1 MINIIF
7 LGPPGSGKGT
17 QASML
22 ATELKIP
29 TISTGEVL
37 RKEVELQ
44 SEIGNLAKSYMNS
57 GGLVPDEVVVGIIK
71 NRITQEDCQKG
82 FILDGFPRN
91 MNQAIVLDSMLDSL
105 NKKIDIVFNFEIG
118 DDILIKRIA
127 GRFSCKECGTVYNRY
142 FKQPV
147 KEGVCDNC
155 KSDQFESR
163 ADDNESTVTNRLKVY
178 HNSTAELIGYYEKK
192 NLLCSIAA
200 VKSVPLVFDGLIDA
214 VSKIS
219 QKNLNNN

>member
-44 SEIGNLAKSYMNS
+44 SEIGKLAKSYMNS

-71 NRITQEDCQKG
+71 NRIVKDDCQNG

-91 MNQAIVLDSMLDSL
+91 INQALVLDSTLQSL
-105 NKKIDIVFNFEIG
+105 EKKIDIVFNFEVNE
-118 DDILIKRIA
+118 DILVKRIS
-127 GRFSCKECGTVYNRY
+127 GRFSCKDCGAVYNRY
-142 FKQPV
+142 FRQPTQ
-147 KEGVCDNC
+147 EGVCDNC
-155 KSDQFESR
+155 KSDKFESR
-163 ADDNESTVTNRLKVY
+163 EDDNESTVKNRLTVY
-178 HNSTAELIGYYEKK
+178 QNSTAELIGYYEKK
-192 NLLCSIAA
+192 NLLCSIDAI
-200 VKSVPLVFDGLIDA
+200 KSVPLVFGGLIDA
-214 VSKIS
+214 ISKIS
-219 QKNLNNN
+219 QKI